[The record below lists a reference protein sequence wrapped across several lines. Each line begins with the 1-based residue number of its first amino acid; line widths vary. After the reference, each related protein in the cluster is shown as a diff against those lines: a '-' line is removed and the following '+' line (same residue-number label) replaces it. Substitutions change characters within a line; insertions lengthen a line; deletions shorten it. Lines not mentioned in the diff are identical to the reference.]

1 MYKLN
6 GRVTDDF
13 NFFQGNDVF
22 RLIEKY
28 GSPLYVYNE
37 RIIRER
43 CREMK
48 NLVSYPRFLAQF
60 SAKANTSLAFLQIV
74 KSEGLHVDAMSPGE
88 IYAELAAGFK
98 PEDIFMITN
107 NVSREEMLFAA
118 EKGVLVCVDS
128 IEQLEQYG
136 SVCPN
141 SRVAVRF
148 NGGIGAGHHEKVV
161 TAGKKTKFGVN
172 PEYIPQ
178 VKEAL
183 KRYGLKL
190 AGVHQHIGSLFME
203 ADPYVNGS
211 QAILNIAKQFDDL
224 DFVDLGGGFGIP
236 YKKQSGQP
244 RLDLKRCGEWLD
256 EVFEGFVKEYG
267 KEITF
272 RIEPGRYISA
282 ESSVLLTDVHCVKH
296 NGRHKFAGT
305 DVGFNVLVRPA
316 MYDSHHDIE
325 VYAKS
330 ERPVNEEEI
339 TVVGNICES
348 GDIIAKDRLLPEI
361 KAGDVLGILD
371 AGAYG
376 HSMCSNYNNRLRP
389 AEVFIR
395 ENGQAVLTRKRD
407 TLEQL
412 LENYVKLSL

>member
-6 GRVTDDF
+6 GIVTDEFDF
-13 NFFQGNDVF
+13 FKGNDVYE
-22 RLIEKY
+22 LTEKY

-37 RIIRER
+37 GIIRQR
-43 CREMK
+43 CRELK
-48 NLVSYPRFLAQF
+48 NLVSYPKFLAQY
-60 SAKANTSLAFLQIV
+60 SAKANTSLAFLQVV

-88 IYAELAAGFK
+88 IYAELEAGFK

-107 NVSREEMLFAA
+107 NVSEAEMQYAID
-118 EKGVLVCVDS
+118 KGVLICVDS
-128 IEQLEQYG
+128 VEQLVQYG
-136 SVCPN
+136 RLNPN
-141 SRVAVRF
+141 SSVAIRF

-178 VKEAL
+178 VKEIL
-183 KRYGLKL
+183 KQYGLKF
-190 AGVHQHIGSLFME
+190 AGVQQHIGSLFME
-203 ADPYVNGS
+203 IDPYINGS
-211 QAILNIAKQFDDL
+211 QAILDIAKSFDDL
-224 DFVDLGGGFGIP
+224 DFVDFGGGFGIP
-236 YKKQSGQP
+236 YKKLSGQP
-244 RLDLKRCGEWLD
+244 RLNLKECGEKLD
-256 EVFEGFVKEYG
+256 IVFDKFVKEYG

-282 ESSVLLTDVHCVKH
+282 ESSVLLTDVHCVKY
-296 NGRHKFAGT
+296 NGPHKFAGT

-325 VYAKS
+325 VYTKQ

-339 TVVGNICES
+339 TIVGNICES

-361 KAGDVLGILD
+361 KAGDILGILD

-395 ENGQAVLTRKRD
+395 EDGKAVLTRKRD

-412 LENYVKLSL
+412 LENYIKLN